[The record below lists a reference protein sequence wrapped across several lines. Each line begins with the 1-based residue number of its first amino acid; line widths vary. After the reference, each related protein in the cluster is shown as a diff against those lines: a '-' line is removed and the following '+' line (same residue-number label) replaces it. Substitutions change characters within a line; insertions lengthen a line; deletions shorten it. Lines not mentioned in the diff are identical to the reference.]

1 MKKFTVTFKKEFD
14 AYDLQDCEN
23 RLLEFFQLAKS
34 EYVESEIMPEFKYE
48 ERKAKKAFHSASLN
62 LSNLKQCLI
71 NYYKIYRKQSR
82 SQRN

>member
-1 MKKFTVTFKKEFD
+1 MKKFTVTFEKEFD

-48 ERKAKKAFHSASLN
+48 ERKAKRVFSPPQGPFGRF
-62 LSNLKQCLI
+62 LKP
-71 NYYKIYRKQSR
+71 SD
-82 SQRN
+82 

>member
-1 MKKFTVTFKKEFD
+1 MKKFTVTFEKEFD

-48 ERKAKKAFHSASLN
+48 ERKAKREKRRADRQARIEKAKKEGRFIGDL
-62 LSNLKQCLI
+62 
-71 NYYKIYRKQSR
+71 
-82 SQRN
+82 